1 MDKVGKDFV
10 LGIVLDILMVKL
22 EVFGGRTV
30 SYNDRKVQIV
40 QHITTKSPSLIIS
53 RT

>member
-22 EVFGGRTV
+22 EVFRGRTV
-30 SYNDRKVQIV
+30 SYNDRELQIV
-40 QHITTKSPSLIIS
+40 NMYECH
-53 RT
+53 